1 MALPVAALAAII
13 AVAAAVA
20 ISATVFAIYKLW
32 KNNKKDKDEPKN
44 GKESKSKEKEKG
56 KGKEDDRGKDK
67 DKTKSQKG
75 DDKSV
80 STQASSKDSV
90 SVDKP
95 ETKMVKM
102 RVNGVE
108 GEYLAKL
115 NKKTG
120 KYQVSLPMNKKT
132 LQDSIIKVSNSNNKE
147 ITTKQQEMDKNSNK
161 LAALKEKTEAIQSEL
176 DEKKEIKEKLNNLSK
191 VVSGMNAK
199 ILTSVLGNSNRIV
212 EFDNSQA
219 APVANQSAAITKEVI
234 NDVMEKEKEEGKE
247 VKEVKTIELNPAN
260 VQEDLTNMKP
270 KVIKQEV
277 KTSLE
282 AANKAKE
289 EAQGNSL

>member
-80 STQASSKDSV
+80 STQASSKGSV

-120 KYQVSLPMNKKT
+120 KYQVSLPMNKKAV
-132 LQDSIIKVSNSNNKE
+132 QDSIIKVSNSNNKE

-161 LAALKEKTEAIQSEL
+161 LAALKEKTAAIQSEL
-176 DEKKEIKEKLNNLSK
+176 DEKKEIKEQLNLLSK
-191 VVSGMNAK
+191 VVTGMNAK
-199 ILTSVLGNSNRIV
+199 TLTSVLGDRIV

-219 APVANQSAAITKEVI
+219 APVVNQSAAMTKEVI
-234 NDVMEKEKEEGKE
+234 NNAVEKEIEG
-247 VKEVKTIELNPAN
+247 VKEVKAIAN
-260 VQEDLTNMKP
+260 AQEDLTNMEP
-270 KVIKQEV
+270 KVIKKELQ
-277 KTSLE
+277 TSLE
-282 AANKAKE
+282 AANKAKKE
-289 EAQGNSL
+289 EKSASLS